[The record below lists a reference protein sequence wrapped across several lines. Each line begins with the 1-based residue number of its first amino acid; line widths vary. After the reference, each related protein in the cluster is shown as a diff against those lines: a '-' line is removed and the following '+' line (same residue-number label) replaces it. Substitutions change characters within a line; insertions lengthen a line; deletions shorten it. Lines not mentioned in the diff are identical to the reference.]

1 MYEKIEDAIGVIVA
15 LIQRRID
22 NIMEPH
28 PYNNSYFS
36 H

>member
-1 MYEKIEDAIGVIVA
+1 MYEKIEDVIGVIVA
-15 LIQRRID
+15 LNQRRID

-28 PYNNSYFS
+28 PYNNSDFS

>member
-1 MYEKIEDAIGVIVA
+1 MHEKIEDAIGVIVA
-15 LIQRRID
+15 LNHRRID
-22 NIMEPH
+22 NIMEPN

>member
-15 LIQRRID
+15 LNQRRID

-28 PYNNSYFS
+28 RFS
-36 H
+36 GKI